1 MKKHKIL
8 ILFFATSLV
17 TSAFG
22 STLSRDVVANM
33 SHLEEL
39 IRKPL
44 SERVVDV
51 ESQEYNLFINIL
63 EGKRRNNSSV
73 GAKALAC
80 LYFAWADDE
89 ASRERLEYYAE
100 GDILSGLP
108 SFVGG
113 AALYALTMRDLRE
126 RSYDELMLL
135 LSYTLGKI
143 ENDYQKMFI
152 ANRLWV
158 DYKDE
163 VLPVILLTAEN
174 GNVEFVMQEYLFCL
188 SNAHNTNIL
197 RDALALDWPSGA
209 AEIYDWIYVM
219 SAATPGRSTNAL
231 EYSPYA
237 CIKKMRGKLEKMNQ
251 P

>member
-1 MKKHKIL
+1 MKEYKIL
-8 ILFFATSLV
+8 ILLFSTFFVGLTY
-17 TSAFG
+17 G
-22 STLSRDVVANM
+22 STLSRDVAENM
-33 SHLEEL
+33 GHLQEL

-51 ESQEYNLFINIL
+51 ESHDYNIFMTIL
-63 EGKRRNNSSV
+63 EKKTRNTSSV
-73 GAKALAC
+73 GAIALAC

-100 GDILSGLP
+100 ADILSGLP
-108 SFVGG
+108 SFAGG

-126 RSYDELMLL
+126 NSYEETKLL

-158 DYKDE
+158 DYQNE
-163 VLPVILLTAEN
+163 ALPVILLTAET
-174 GNVEFVMQEYLFCL
+174 GKVEFVMQEYLFYL
-188 SNAHNTNIL
+188 SNAHDTNIL
-197 RDALALDWPSGA
+197 RDALALDWHSGA

-237 CIKKMRGKLEKMNQ
+237 CIKKMRGKLEELNQ